1 MTRFST
7 TFFVAAV
14 AASLLQANAAPL
26 QLHARAEDVTPN
38 FTQDSQCANSE
49 IVASLLSSALAV
61 LDQAKTKD
69 NAVANDLATLKVMD
83 DSECTTVACRQL
95 TLSF

>member
-1 MTRFST
+1 LKSND
-7 TFFVAAV
+7 
-14 AASLLQANAAPL
+14 NA
-26 QLHARAEDVTPN
+26 QTPP
-38 FTQDSQCANSE
+38 DIPPQCANSE

-61 LDQAKTKD
+61 LDQAKTYVVQSISFLSLHPHTNTAYSKD

-83 DSECTTVACRQL
+83 ESECTTVACRQL